1 MTPEEFAAAIKNT
14 VFDVAVQGLTDL
26 LTRGAPGRVANPRA
40 DALKE
45 WYAGLGERRSDDAHR
60 GHSRRGPLSDLRLVH
75 ASWTAFSAI
84 DDPPHVELMLTA
96 MAPDGT
102 ATTLASTQTP
112 IELHDEFNAEV
123 HPPSEPWPPA
133 P

>member
-14 VFDVAVQGLTDL
+14 VFDATVKDVSNL
-26 LTRGAPGRVANPRA
+26 LARGAPGRAQNPRA
-40 DALKE
+40 NALTA
-45 WYAGLGERRSDDAHR
+45 WYAGLSNEDRTMLTEVIRDTAHSAIF
-60 GHSRRGPLSDLRLVH
+60 GLLCVLDGV
-75 ASWTAFSAI
+75 SAI
-84 DDPPHVELMLTA
+84 DDPPHVELVLTA
-96 MAPDGT
+96 VAPDGT

-123 HPPSEPWPPA
+123 HPPSEPWPPK